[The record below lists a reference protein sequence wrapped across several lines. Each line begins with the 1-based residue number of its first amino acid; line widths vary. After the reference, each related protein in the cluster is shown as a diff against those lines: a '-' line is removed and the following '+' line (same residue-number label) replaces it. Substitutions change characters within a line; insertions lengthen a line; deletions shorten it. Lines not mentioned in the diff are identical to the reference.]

1 MTIVEERLKEVRE
14 RFSLTQEEF
23 ASRLGVTRTAYAK
36 YENGIV
42 VPSDTFIS
50 LLCAKFHINK
60 QWLCEGE
67 GAMIHETSLDIVQ
80 RLEKE
85 KKMTRDEAMLLM
97 AFLSLPEVD
106 RQEMLGFAEQ
116 VFKVYL
122 LLKENANTI

>member
-1 MTIVEERLKEVRE
+1 
-14 RFSLTQEEF
+14 
-23 ASRLGVTRTAYAK
+23 
-36 YENGIV
+36 
-42 VPSDTFIS
+42 
-50 LLCAKFHINK
+50 
-60 QWLCEGE
+60 
-67 GAMIHETSLDIVQ
+67 MIHETSLDIVQ